1 MQFVPAWTRTHLNL
15 YAKYKNKAIK
25 TSSYFEVYV
34 LTLNNRKEERIRNE
48 EVKEDISELTR
59 GEKEEG
65 ERRRLKD
72 TEEEEKIDRR
82 TRGR

>member
-1 MQFVPAWTRTHLNL
+1 MPAWTRTQLNL
-15 YAKYKNKAIK
+15 YANKDKPIK

-34 LTLNNRKEERIRNE
+34 LTLNNRKEEERIRNE

-59 GEKEEG
+59 AEKEEG

>member
-1 MQFVPAWTRTHLNL
+1 MPAWTRTHLNL
-15 YAKYKNKAIK
+15 YAKYKNKPIK

>member
-1 MQFVPAWTRTHLNL
+1 MPAWTRTHLNL
-15 YAKYKNKAIK
+15 YANKDKPIK

-34 LTLNNRKEERIRNE
+34 LTLNNRKEEERIRNE

-59 GEKEEG
+59 AEKEEG

>member
-1 MQFVPAWTRTHLNL
+1 MPAWTRTHLNL
-15 YAKYKNKAIK
+15 YAKYKNKPIK

-34 LTLNNRKEERIRNE
+34 LTLNNRKEEERIRNE